1 MRHSNNSACNRNH
14 GFSMIEVLV
23 TLMVLSIGLLGLAAM
38 QANSIQNTHGAYVRT
53 QATYLAYDMLDRM
66 RANMTGVTANDYD
79 NIDTVTND
87 YLQPGC
93 ITADCTPAEMAAHD
107 AAEWEVNLAAQLPSG
122 QGTIIAA
129 AGINVFTITVTW
141 GVPDPDT
148 GITPSFDM
156 TSQL

>member
-1 MRHSNNSACNRNH
+1 
-14 GFSMIEVLV
+14 MIEVLV

-66 RANMTGVTANDYD
+66 RANMTGVTANNYN
-79 NIDTVTND
+79 NIDTVADD

-93 ITADCTPAEMAAHD
+93 IAVDCTPAQMATHD
-107 AAEWEVNLAAQLPSG
+107 AAEWESNLAAQLPEG
-122 QGTIIAA
+122 QGTIVA
-129 AGINVFTITVTW
+129 AGVNVFIITVTW
-141 GVPDPDT
+141 GVADPNT
-148 GITPSFDM
+148 GVIPNFAM

>member
-1 MRHSNNSACNRNH
+1 
-14 GFSMIEVLV
+14 MIEVLV

-66 RANMTGVTANDYD
+66 RANMAGVTANNYD
-79 NIDTVTND
+79 NINTADG
-87 YLQPGC
+87 YSQPGC
-93 ITADCTPAEMAAHD
+93 ITGGCSPADMAIHD
-107 AAEWEVNLAAQLPSG
+107 AAEWETNLAAQLPSG
-122 QGTIIAA
+122 RGTITAA

-148 GITPSFDM
+148 GITPDFDM